1 MAEGRFCLVGPLDQ
15 YAVPFKTATV
25 MVPIIALLA
34 SVVMGST
41 GTKDH
46 FVAEVQALGE
56 IRCNFHDEGS
66 SPSTAPCSDYKPPA
80 KVAIGESFSAEGL
93 RRTIRFI
100 VANQVEESYEIPDW
114 SIKKGEYFCVAA
126 ETVDDLGEG
135 QPHRI
140 WLFIPRCIPVL

>member
-46 FVAEVQALGE
+46 FVAEVEALG
-56 IRCNFHDEGS
+56 GS
-66 SPSTAPCSDYKPPA
+66 DATFTMRDPLRALHRAPIKNHQRKWQLAVPSRQKDY
-80 KVAIGESFSAEGL
+80 
-93 RRTIRFI
+93 
-100 VANQVEESYEIPDW
+100 
-114 SIKKGEYFCVAA
+114 AA
-126 ETVDDLGEG
+126 RSGS
-135 QPHRI
+135 
-140 WLFIPRCIPVL
+140 